1 MSSSKVLSDSVKIPI
16 GTLHERLGENDATF
30 LDGKL
35 RIPQSPEGIIIFA
48 HGSGSGRQSP
58 RNQFVA
64 EKLNEDGLATLLLD
78 LLTEDEEELDNQT
91 RKLRFDIGLLSKR
104 LISTINWITN
114 NHDTK
119 NLAVGLFGA
128 STGAAAA
135 LVAAAELP
143 NTVCAIVSRG
153 GRPDL
158 AGKDVLK
165 SVQAP
170 TLFLVGGNDPQVVEL
185 NENAL
190 KDMTTEKKKITLIPG
205 ATHLFEEPGKLEQV
219 ARIASGWFRC
229 YFLIKKHNSQ

>member
-1 MSSSKVLSDSVKIPI
+1 MSSSKVLSDLVKIPI
-16 GTLHERLGENDATF
+16 GTLHEPLGENDATF

-35 RIPQSPEGIIIFA
+35 RIPQNPQGIIIFA
-48 HGSGSGRQSP
+48 HGSGSGRHSP

-64 EKLNEDGLATLLLD
+64 EKLNEDGLATLLFD
-78 LLTEDEEELDNQT
+78 LLTADEEELDNQT

-170 TLFLVGGNDPQVVEL
+170 TLFLVGGNDPHVVEL

-229 YFLIKKHNSQ
+229 YFLIKKHKSQ